1 MTYKPM
7 QTLLAI
13 SMQEMDN
20 GQVEFFLT
28 PPQILSDNKKW
39 AKAAE
44 KFLELT
50 VSTIESSIKKQENK

>member
-13 SMQEMDN
+13 SLQEMDN

-39 AKAAE
+39 NKAAE

-50 VSTIESSIKKQENK
+50 VSTLESEVKKLEEK